1 MNTPASAGLWENV
14 PLIGYTQYPWRM
26 LGLASLLLA
35 LMTAVSVP
43 LLLSSLSAAPAR
55 SALVGVLSALMLVYA
70 LPWTFTAY
78 VDVDEPR
85 GIRDVQEF
93 ERESGQL
100 ALSSFS
106 EYLPVSADASQLS
119 AEGLV

>member
-1 MNTPASAGLWENV
+1 
-14 PLIGYTQYPWRM
+14 
-26 LGLASLLLA
+26 
-35 LMTAVSVP
+35 
-43 LLLSSLSAAPAR
+43 
-55 SALVGVLSALMLVYA
+55 MLVYA

-78 VDVDEPR
+78 VDVDEPQD
-85 GIRDVQEF
+85 IRDVQDF

-119 AEGLV
+119 AEALSDRFAAGDVIPRLLPSENDTDTV